1 MPGKRTKNTRN
12 SQAHEAWLRRKREGN
27 AELPYQNAQRM
38 WRRACLRQRAAEGR
52 LTAKN
57 RAETERLG
65 N

>member
-1 MPGKRTKNTRN
+1 MARKEKNARN
-12 SQAHEAWLRRKREGN
+12 HQAHEAWLRRKREN
-27 AELPYQNAQRM
+27 SATLPFQNAQRM

-57 RAETERLG
+57 RAEMERLG